1 MSDHREDGFRSC
13 PASPF
18 GELPIEDA
26 PAAKRA
32 AARAEAEVS
41 RTADTVAVPVI
52 GRGNKD
58 ADLDTNPLALRAIF
72 RPSLSDTARDSA
84 PQDESDAGPF
94 GRLNPDDVPATRRA
108 EHKAARCAE
117 ALAEREADR
126 AQPANTTATTDA
138 AEVGHVDAPSK
149 AAEPPQPE
157 TPRRGRV
164 RGPRLPEL
172 MDDGDGYTLPG
183 LARHFDGDGAFR
195 ESSAP
200 SEAGLRFRNAAYA
213 RSEDELPQAPHTP
226 RAVLLAVLSVF
237 MIGFGA
243 VAPSVAFVQ
252 LVWSMPVFV
261 LAAVFGLIGFITGDQ
276 PRWFSGLL
284 TAACL
289 AAASLCFFGP
299 SWILNS

>member
-32 AARAEAEVS
+32 AARAEAEAS

-52 GRGNKD
+52 GRGDTD
-58 ADLDTNPLALRAIF
+58 ADHDTNPLALRAIF
-72 RPSLSDTARDSA
+72 RSSAPGTSRDNA

-94 GRLNPDDVPATRRA
+94 DRLNPEDVPATRRA
-108 EHKAARCAE
+108 ERKAAGCPE
-117 ALAEREADR
+117 VLAERGAER
-126 AQPANTTATTDA
+126 AQAANTTTTTDA
-138 AEVGHVDAPSK
+138 AEAGHVDASNETAE
-149 AAEPPQPE
+149 AAQPE
-157 TPRRGRV
+157 TPKRGRV

-183 LARHFDGDGAFR
+183 LARRFDGDGAFR
-195 ESSAP
+195 ESAAP
-200 SEAGLRFRNAAYA
+200 SEVGLRFHNAAYA

-226 RAVLLAVLSVF
+226 RAVLLAVLAVF

-252 LVWSMPVFV
+252 LVWAMPVFV

-284 TAACL
+284 TVACL
-289 AAASLCFFGP
+289 AAASLCFFAP